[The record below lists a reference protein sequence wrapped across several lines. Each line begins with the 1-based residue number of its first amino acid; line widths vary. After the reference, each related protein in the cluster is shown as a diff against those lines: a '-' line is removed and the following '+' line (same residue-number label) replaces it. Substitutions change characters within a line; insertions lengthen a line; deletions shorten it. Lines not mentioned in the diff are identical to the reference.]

1 MNSEERNSIVELP
14 IDIIDQ
20 FPKHPY
26 KVKDDD
32 DMIQLIES
40 IKENGV
46 ITPII
51 VRPKPKGRYE
61 MISGHRRLQACRHLG
76 YKAIPGRVL
85 ELDRNAATVMMVD
98 SNLARSNIL
107 PSEKAFAYKMRLD
120 AMKKHPGRPAKNMSP
135 LETQLRSDSELS
147 KEVGESRAQIQRYI
161 RLRRTG
167 AKLIIFDPLA
177 SYIGAE
183 VSLNQANEVR
193 SQMNYLIDIAKET
206 GCAVI
211 VVAHMNKMSGA
222 KAMYRTSGS
231 IDIVASAR
239 SCLLIGTSPDDQSR
253 RIMAVQKSNLAEK
266 GKAIEFCFEDS
277 KVDFLRQLDMTADEL
292 VNSFSPG
299 SSRKKTKRETAKEV
313 LLEMLTEGPMAQRD
327 VMDAMD
333 ELNISPRTVDDAK
346 RELGVESMRVR
357 DGWLWHLES

>member
-76 YKAIPGRVL
+76 HKTICGQVL
-85 ELDRNAATVMMVD
+85 ELDKNAATVMMVD

-120 AMKKHPGRPAKNMSP
+120 AMKKQGK
-135 LETQLRSDSELS
+135 RSDLTSRPLDTKSRADERLGDQ
-147 KEVGESRAQIQRYI
+147 VGESARTIQRYI
-161 RLRRTG
+161 RLTNLIPLLLQMVDEGKIAMRP
-167 AKLIIFDPLA
+167 AVEISYLPEKLQNKLA
-177 SYIGAE
+177 DCILKEDATPSHDQTIRMRKLDKEGLLTEEAIDKIMHELKPNQTNRISLSEDKVKKYMPKNMP
-183 VSLNQANEVR
+183 VS
-193 SQMNYLIDIAKET
+193 
-206 GCAVI
+206 
-211 VVAHMNKMSGA
+211 
-222 KAMYRTSGS
+222 
-231 IDIVASAR
+231 
-239 SCLLIGTSPDDQSR
+239 
-253 RIMAVQKSNLAEK
+253 
-266 GKAIEFCFEDS
+266 
-277 KVDFLRQLDMTADEL
+277 
-292 VNSFSPG
+292 
-299 SSRKKTKRETAKEV
+299 KREDYILKA
-313 LLEMLTEGPMAQRD
+313 LEHYDKYLKKQR
-327 VMDAMD
+327 
-333 ELNISPRTVDDAK
+333 E
-346 RELGVESMRVR
+346 RVR
-357 DGWLWHLES
+357 